1 MLDFISHVR
10 KTMEWGDSK
19 LNDKEVETMFAILNE
34 THDKIVRNIRLIIN
48 DVTQR
53 QDNNNPYFQAE

>member
-1 MLDFISHVR
+1 
-10 KTMEWGDSK
+10 MEWGESK
-19 LNDKEVETMFAILNE
+19 LNDKEVEVMFAILNE